1 MNKLQALNTWM
12 TPKMP
17 LLILGA
23 LALGLLFPDQIGLLC
38 PAVSALM
45 MFQTFANS
53 LGSSVQ
59 DLGRVLSHPKP
70 VLITMLSLHLL
81 MPLAALGIGSMCFPD
96 QPLYTLSLVLMEGSP
111 AAVSSLMWIVIGG
124 GSVELCLSIILLDT
138 MLSPVILPLTLRLL
152 CGSVVELDT
161 LGMIRDLFVMIVVP
175 AALAM
180 VLCRL
185 LGQSI
190 CAKAKQRLSPFS
202 KLALLVIICANVT
215 RCAPFLHELNRELVL
230 LLCITLAMRLIGLG
244 LGFLLSTL
252 FRFPYPV
259 ELTVTVNSSMRNNAA
274 AATLAAQYFPRRWCS
289 PPPSLPCS
297 PSSPVLWRCGLCK
310 NGSRRSIIPP
320 HNNLFAKKRG
330 IFRAF
335 FIFPTDFPTFP
346 PLSGATIQAE
356 PGTPAVSEPVR
367 RCRACWTRRSVGFRW
382 SRSLPTPTSPEGN
395 SLPDLW
401 RNWRNPSAAM
411 GSSSP

>member
-152 CGSVVELDT
+152 CRLRGGAGHLWHDPGSLRHDRSP
-161 LGMIRDLFVMIVVP
+161 GSSGHGAR
-175 AALAM
+175 
-180 VLCRL
+180 RL

-274 AATLAAQYFPRRWCS
+274 AATLAAQYFPS
-289 PPPSLPCS
+289 EVVFS
-297 PSSPVLWRCGLCK
+297 PSVSP
-310 NGSRRSIIPP
+310 
-320 HNNLFAKKRG
+320 LFSQLTSSLAVRALQKRQQK
-330 IFRAF
+330 I
-335 FIFPTDFPTFP
+335 DH
-346 PLSGATIQAE
+346 
-356 PGTPAVSEPVR
+356 PAS
-367 RCRACWTRRSVGFRW
+367 
-382 SRSLPTPTSPEGN
+382 
-395 SLPDLW
+395 
-401 RNWRNPSAAM
+401 
-411 GSSSP
+411 

>member
-1 MNKLQALNTWM
+1 MTKLPALNTWM

-70 VLITMLSLHLL
+70 VLITLFSLHIL
-81 MPLAALGIGSMCFPD
+81 MPLVALGVGSVCFPD

-161 LGMIRDLFVMIVVP
+161 MGLVRSLLFMVVIP
-175 AALAM
+175 AAVAM
-180 VLCRL
+180 LLCRFW
-185 LGQSI
+185 GKEP
-190 CAKAKQRLSPFS
+190 CTRLKRRLALPS
-202 KLALLVIICANVT
+202 KLMLLLIVGSNITRCADKLHHLDSALLV
-215 RCAPFLHELNRELVL
+215 LM
-230 LLCITLAMRLIGLG
+230 LASILMRIIGLC
-244 LGFLLSTL
+244 LGYFAGRL
-252 FRFPYPV
+252 FRLPYGTG
-259 ELTVTVNSSMRNNAA
+259 LAVTVSSGMRNNSAA
-274 AATLAAQYFPRRWCS
+274 AALAAQYFPADVVF
-289 PPPSLPCS
+289 S
-297 PSSPVLWRCGLCK
+297 PSISPVFSQL
-310 NGSRRSIIPP
+310 SVSIAMRFLVRGRPQP
-320 HNNLFAKKRG
+320 EKTKHN
-330 IFRAF
+330 
-335 FIFPTDFPTFP
+335 
-346 PLSGATIQAE
+346 
-356 PGTPAVSEPVR
+356 TPQ
-367 RCRACWTRRSVGFRW
+367 
-382 SRSLPTPTSPEGN
+382 
-395 SLPDLW
+395 
-401 RNWRNPSAAM
+401 SAD
-411 GSSSP
+411 SSAL

>member
-138 MLSPVILPLTLRLL
+138 MLSPLILPLTLRLL

-161 LGMIRDLFVMIVVP
+161 FGMIRDLFVMIVVP

-180 VLCRL
+180 
-185 LGQSI
+185 
-190 CAKAKQRLSPFS
+190 
-202 KLALLVIICANVT
+202 
-215 RCAPFLHELNRELVL
+215 
-230 LLCITLAMRLIGLG
+230 
-244 LGFLLSTL
+244 
-252 FRFPYPV
+252 
-259 ELTVTVNSSMRNNAA
+259 
-274 AATLAAQYFPRRWCS
+274 
-289 PPPSLPCS
+289 
-297 PSSPVLWRCGLCK
+297 
-310 NGSRRSIIPP
+310 RRS
-320 HNNLFAKKRG
+320 H
-330 IFRAF
+330 
-335 FIFPTDFPTFP
+335 
-346 PLSGATIQAE
+346 
-356 PGTPAVSEPVR
+356 
-367 RCRACWTRRSVGFRW
+367 RSH
-382 SRSLPTPTSPEGN
+382 
-395 SLPDLW
+395 
-401 RNWRNPSAAM
+401 
-411 GSSSP
+411 

>member
-59 DLGRVLSHPKP
+59 DLGHVFSHPKP
-70 VLITMLSLHLL
+70 VLVTMLTLHIL
-81 MPLAALGIGSMCFPD
+81 MPLLALGIGSLCFPD
-96 QPLYTLSLVLMEGSP
+96 YPFYTLSLVLMEGSP
-111 AAVSSLMWIVIGG
+111 AAVSSLMWVVIGS

-161 LGMIRDLFVMIVVP
+161 MGMFRDLFVMIVAP
-175 AALAM
+175 AAVAM
-180 VLCRL
+180 VLCRVA
-185 LGQSI
+185 GKDA
-190 CAKAKQRLSPFS
+190 CARGKQFLSPFS

-215 RCAPFLHELNRELVL
+215 RCAPFLRNLDGELVL
-230 LLCITLAMRLIGLG
+230 LLFITLAMRIIGLSIG
-244 LGFLLSTL
+244 YLLSCV

-259 ELTVTVNSSMRNNAA
+259 ELSVTVNSSMRNNAA
-274 AATLAAQYFPRRWCS
+274 AATLAAQYFPS
-289 PPPSLPCS
+289 EAVFS
-297 PSSPVLWRCGLCK
+297 PSVSP
-310 NGSRRSIIPP
+310 
-320 HNNLFAKKRG
+320 LFSQLTTSLAVRAIQKQQKKEK
-330 IFRAF
+330 A
-335 FIFPTDFPTFP
+335 D
-346 PLSGATIQAE
+346 
-356 PGTPAVSEPVR
+356 
-367 RCRACWTRRSVGFRW
+367 
-382 SRSLPTPTSPEGN
+382 
-395 SLPDLW
+395 
-401 RNWRNPSAAM
+401 PS
-411 GSSSP
+411 